1 MHTHREFM
9 IGKDLQVLR
18 DMTNIAVIG
27 SGISGLSASYI
38 LSKQEKINIDLYE
51 KESRLGGHTH
61 THELNLYGDTI
72 RVDSGFIVFNQHN
85 YPNLLK
91 LFKELNVEINDSSMS
106 FSYNSIS
113 SAWSSE
119 DYKKLSSIAN
129 KSYLRRLIE
138 IIRFKRLALITKDEL
153 SNSTLG
159 SWLIDHNFSNEF
171 TQEYVVPMAASI
183 WSSNFDVI
191 REFPFKTFVEFYDN
205 HQLFN
210 LLKRPQWKSVN
221 NGSSTYIEK
230 MQTQW
235 GVKNIFLNAKLEIN
249 FQDKFFILNNG
260 IEKSYDMVIFACH
273 ANQIKTIFPKIDTFL
288 GTSLLN
294 EFSYSQNLVS
304 IHTDES
310 VMPLNKN
317 QWSSWNIQQLN
328 QKFFLTYWMNNL
340 QKLDTNHNIFVSV
353 GDNARISR
361 EKLIN
366 SFTYQH
372 PIYNSKSVMAQ
383 NAITKFQGNNGIY
396 LVGAYL
402 GYGFHEDGL
411 NSAIK
416 VAQTITKDLNVF

>member
-1 MHTHREFM
+1 M

>member
-1 MHTHREFM
+1 M
-9 IGKDLQVLR
+9 I
-18 DMTNIAVIG
+18 NIAVIG

-106 FSYNSIS
+106 FSYNSNS

-138 IIRFKRLALITKDEL
+138 IIRFKRLALISKHQP

-159 SWLIDHNFSNEF
+159 AWLIEHNFSNEF
-171 TQEYVVPMAASI
+171 IQEYVVPMAASI

-191 REFPFKTFVEFYDN
+191 KEFPFRTFVEFYDN

-221 NGSSTYIEK
+221 NGSSSYIEK
-230 MQTQW
+230 MQAQW
-235 GVKNIFLNAKLEIN
+235 GVNNIFLNAKLEID

-294 EFSYSQNLVS
+294 EFSYSQNHVS

-328 QKFFLTYWMNNL
+328 QNFFLTYWMNNL
-340 QKLDTNHNIFVSV
+340 QRLNTKHNIFVSV
-353 GDNARISR
+353 GDNARICR

-366 SFTYQH
+366 SFIYQH
-372 PIYNSKSVMAQ
+372 PIYNSKSVKAQ
-383 NAITKFQGNNGIY
+383 NAIAKFQGNNGIY

-411 NSAIK
+411 NSAIR
-416 VAQTITKDLNVF
+416 VSQTITKDLNVF

>member
-106 FSYNSIS
+106 FSYNNIS

-119 DYKKLSSIAN
+119 DYKKLSYIAN

-138 IIRFKRLALITKDEL
+138 IIRFKRLALITKDEP

>member
-18 DMTNIAVIG
+18 DMINIAVIG

-106 FSYNSIS
+106 FSYNSNT

-138 IIRFKRLALITKDEL
+138 IIRFKRLALITKHEP

-159 SWLIDHNFSNEF
+159 SWLVDHNFSNEF

-191 REFPFKTFVEFYDN
+191 KEFPFRTFVEFYDN

-221 NGSSTYIEK
+221 NGSSSYIEK
-230 MQTQW
+230 MQAQW
-235 GVKNIFLNAKLEIN
+235 GVNNIFLNAKLEID

-294 EFSYSQNLVS
+294 EFSYSQNHVT

-310 VMPLNKN
+310 VMPLNRN

-372 PIYNSKSVMAQ
+372 PIYNSKSVKAQ
-383 NAITKFQGNNGIY
+383 NAIAKFQGNNGIY

-411 NSAIK
+411 NSAIR
-416 VAQTITKDLNVF
+416 VSQTITKDLNVF

>member
-1 MHTHREFM
+1 M

-27 SGISGLSASYI
+27 SGISGLSVSYI

-61 THELNLYGDTI
+61 THELNLYGDSI
-72 RVDSGFIVFNQHN
+72 RLDSGFIVFNYHN

-138 IIRFKRLALITKDEL
+138 IIRFKRLALITKHEP

-159 SWLIDHNFSNEF
+159 SWLVDHNFSNEF

-294 EFSYSQNLVS
+294 EFTYSQNLVS

-310 VMPLNKN
+310 VMPLNRN

-416 VAQTITKDLNVF
+416 VAQTITKDPNVF

>member
-1 MHTHREFM
+1 M
-9 IGKDLQVLR
+9 I
-18 DMTNIAVIG
+18 NIAVIG

-106 FSYNSIS
+106 FSYNSNS

-129 KSYLRRLIE
+129 ASYLRRLIE
-138 IIRFKRLALITKDEL
+138 IIRFKRLALISKHQP

-159 SWLIDHNFSNEF
+159 TWLIEHNFSNEF
-171 TQEYVVPMAASI
+171 IQEYVVPMAASI

-191 REFPFKTFVEFYDN
+191 KEFPFRTFVEFYDN

-221 NGSSTYIEK
+221 NGSSSYIEK
-230 MQTQW
+230 MQAQW
-235 GVKNIFLNAKLEIN
+235 GVNNIFLNAKLEID

-294 EFSYSQNLVS
+294 EFSYSQNHVS

-328 QKFFLTYWMNNL
+328 QNFFLTYWMNNL
-340 QKLDTNHNIFVSV
+340 QRLNTKHNIFVSV
-353 GDNARISR
+353 GDNARICR

-366 SFTYQH
+366 SFIYQH

>member
-1 MHTHREFM
+1 M

-221 NGSSTYIEK
+221 NGSSSYIEK
-230 MQTQW
+230 MQAEW
-235 GVKNIFLNAKLEIN
+235 GVNNIFLNAKLEID

-260 IEKSYDMVIFACH
+260 IEKSYDLVIFACH

-310 VMPLNKN
+310 VMPLKRN

-383 NAITKFQGNNGIY
+383 NAITKLQGNNGIY

-416 VAQTITKDLNVF
+416 VAQTITKDPNVF

>member
-1 MHTHREFM
+1 M

-372 PIYNSKSVMAQ
+372 PIYNSKSVKAQ
-383 NAITKFQGNNGIY
+383 NAIAKFQGNNGIY

-411 NSAIK
+411 NSAIR
-416 VAQTITKDLNVF
+416 VSQTITKDLNVF

>member
-1 MHTHREFM
+1 M

-191 REFPFKTFVEFYDN
+191 REFPFRTFVEFYDN

-221 NGSSTYIEK
+221 NGSSSYIEK
-230 MQTQW
+230 MQAEW
-235 GVKNIFLNAKLEIN
+235 GVNNIFLNAKLEID

-294 EFSYSQNLVS
+294 EFSYSQNHVS

-328 QKFFLTYWMNNL
+328 QHFFLTYWMNNL
-340 QKLDTNHNIFVSV
+340 QRLNTKHNIFVSV

-372 PIYNSKSVMAQ
+372 PIYNSKSVKAQ
-383 NAITKFQGNNGIY
+383 NAIAKFQGNNGIY

>member
-1 MHTHREFM
+1 M

-138 IIRFKRLALITKDEL
+138 IIRFKRLALITKDEP

-159 SWLIDHNFSNEF
+159 SWLVNHNFSNEF

>member
-27 SGISGLSASYI
+27 SGISGLSVSYI

-61 THELNLYGDTI
+61 THELNLYGDSI
-72 RVDSGFIVFNQHN
+72 RLDSGFIVFNYHN

-138 IIRFKRLALITKDEL
+138 IIRFKRLALITKDEP

-159 SWLIDHNFSNEF
+159 SWLVDHNFSNEF

-310 VMPLNKN
+310 VMPLNRN

-416 VAQTITKDLNVF
+416 VAQTITKDPNVF

>member
-1 MHTHREFM
+1 M

-138 IIRFKRLALITKDEL
+138 IIRFKRLALITKDEP

>member
-138 IIRFKRLALITKDEL
+138 IIRFKRLALITKDEP

>member
-1 MHTHREFM
+1 M
-9 IGKDLQVLR
+9 I
-18 DMTNIAVIG
+18 NIAVIG

-106 FSYNSIS
+106 FSYNSNS

-119 DYKKLSSIAN
+119 DYKKFSSIAN
-129 KSYLRRLIE
+129 ASYLRRLIE
-138 IIRFKRLALITKDEL
+138 IIRFKRLALISKHQP

-159 SWLIDHNFSNEF
+159 TWLIEHNFSNEF
-171 TQEYVVPMAASI
+171 IQEYVVPMAASI

>member
-119 DYKKLSSIAN
+119 DYKKLSYIAN

-138 IIRFKRLALITKDEL
+138 IIRFKRLALITKDEP

>member
-1 MHTHREFM
+1 M

-27 SGISGLSASYI
+27 SGISGLSVSYI

-61 THELNLYGDTI
+61 THELNLYGDSI
-72 RVDSGFIVFNQHN
+72 RLDSGFIVFNYHN

-138 IIRFKRLALITKDEL
+138 IIRFKRLALITKHEP

-159 SWLIDHNFSNEF
+159 SWLVDHNFSNEF

-310 VMPLNKN
+310 VMPLNRN

-416 VAQTITKDLNVF
+416 VAQTITKDPNVF